1 MYHKIVWC
9 YIIILTLLD
18 ISLNTKLTAQ
28 GKSHGAGISV
38 HDSLVEGIT
47 FSEWG
52 KDPPHGGG
60 GDEGGGG
67 GARAPVRL
75 EPATLVFGARALGSA
90 HAATVTLHNTGNTT
104 LHLASV
110 AGTTPDFHASFF
122 DSKTLPPDGN
132 TTFSVVYLGRREGPV
147 SAHLYIHTALGVH
160 KYSVSAEGVA
170 SEYDVWPLLGLRV
183 PANVSL
189 QPVLTLR
196 NPTARPIQVT
206 EVYSSGGWVRLS
218 LPGGGASADKG
229 AWLIP
234 PHSTRPI
241 VQLSISAP
249 PHTHTPTAYIR

>member
-1 MYHKIVWC
+1 MYRKIVWC

-52 KDPPHGGG
+52 KDPSHGG
-60 GDEGGGG
+60 DGGGS

-75 EPATLVFGARALGSA
+75 EPAALVFGARALGAA

-122 DSKTLPPDGN
+122 DSKAPRSLAWSLDAAHDVTVTLHNTGN
-132 TTFSVVYLGRREGPV
+132 TTLHLASVAGTTPDFHASFYDSKVSSSSHQAVGKQPTSGRRP
-147 SAHLYIHTALGVH
+147 
-160 KYSVSAEGVA
+160 
-170 SEYDVWPLLGLRV
+170 
-183 PANVSL
+183 
-189 QPVLTLR
+189 
-196 NPTARPIQVT
+196 
-206 EVYSSGGWVRLS
+206 
-218 LPGGGASADKG
+218 
-229 AWLIP
+229 
-234 PHSTRPI
+234 
-241 VQLSISAP
+241 
-249 PHTHTPTAYIR
+249 